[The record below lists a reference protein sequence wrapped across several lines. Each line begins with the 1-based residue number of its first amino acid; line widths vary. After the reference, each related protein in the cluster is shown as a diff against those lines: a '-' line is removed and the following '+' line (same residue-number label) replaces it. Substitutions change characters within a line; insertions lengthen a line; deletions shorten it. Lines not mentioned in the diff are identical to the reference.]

1 MRLALAALTALSIA
15 ATATAAGAET
25 WKPYSAVSD
34 KSLQWSF
41 DTDYSYRDAA
51 SGMVVIQQAIGKVG
65 ASPRMGP
72 SAPGATDGVGSVVA
86 IDCKAK
92 SLMIIGSYSPSS
104 PWRSP
109 TRGAPPRPPRPTPP
123 TTRPW
128 WRPPATAPTS
138 CPRSRDWQSRAAS

>member
-92 SLMIIGSYSPSS
+92 SLMIIGSYSPSK
-104 PWRSP
+104 PLAIADTW
-109 TRGAPPRPPRPTPP
+109 
-123 TTRPW
+123 
-128 WRPPATAPTS
+128 
-138 CPRSRDWQSRAAS
+138 RAAKAAKANTADDKALVAAACDGADKLPTK